1 MNQQPPY
8 KRQFNNPM
16 QPVHLPPGG
25 YNDST
30 QSVYLPARGYD
41 DPTQSIYLPPGG
53 YHPMQQ
59 GYASQYPSRVDFA
72 SRSSPP
78 EQHWRLNNLQKKLL
92 LVLSIALVTSIV
104 LALVSYQVFPLAS
117 IQATGMNE
125 IHRVPAAVT
134 PSATPAPPPLAV
146 LNPSS
151 VLGITSGPPSKYPGI
166 SWTRIS
172 YKTCG
177 GDYFGA
183 RLKSTVQLY
192 HNQGGHVLILLCQH
206 PGQHLLNMVWF
217 NDVAQAGAD
226 AVACG
231 NEEMKHN
238 TYPTYLSPQDF
249 ARFFDLCERTVHAAR
264 PGLSVLLGSL
274 DPHVG
279 GVDHQ
284 PLLQQVSYLNA
295 VQTAMN
301 TQVRPGGNW
310 SWRAQAMGLIDS
322 WHNGFPSKN
331 VNSLQALFVFWAQ
344 QFQVDLNS
352 GELGQHIWVVEGTG
366 CVNGCGL
373 KTHHQISV
381 AHIMTLITDV
391 QTAMQYKV
399 PFFYFSGKDFFQAG
413 AFWPMGVLDR
423 HGHAKPLV
431 QDLALGAK
439 SLDLSCPSGS
449 VLVTEQEQLLAKL
462 YSGCTLPGNWASL
475 LTST

>member
-25 YNDST
+25 YNNST
-30 QSVYLPARGYD
+30 QSVYLPAQGHD

-53 YHPMQQ
+53 YYPMQQ
-59 GYASQYPSRVDFA
+59 GYASQYPSHVDFA

-78 EQHWRLNNLQKKLL
+78 EQHRRLNNLQKKLL
-92 LVLSIALVTSIV
+92 MVLSIALVTSIV
-104 LALVSYQVFPLAS
+104 LVLVSYQVFPLAS
-117 IQATGMNE
+117 IQATGMKE
-125 IHRVPAAVT
+125 IHKVTAAVT
-134 PSATPAPPPLAV
+134 PTPTPTLP
-146 LNPSS
+146 
-151 VLGITSGPPSKYPGI
+151 
-166 SWTRIS
+166 
-172 YKTCG
+172 
-177 GDYFGA
+177 
-183 RLKSTVQLY
+183 
-192 HNQGGHVLILLCQH
+192 HVLVLLCQH
-206 PGQHLLNMVWF
+206 PGQHLLNTLWF

-238 TYPTYLSPQDF
+238 TYPTYLSPLDF

-264 PGLSVLLGSL
+264 PGLPVLLGSL

-279 GVDHQ
+279 GVDHL

-322 WHNGFPSKN
+322 WHNGFPSKS
-331 VNSLQALFVFWAQ
+331 VNSLNALFAFWAQ

-352 GELGQHIWVVEGTG
+352 GELGKHLWVVEGTG

-373 KTHHQISV
+373 YTHHQISV
-381 AHIMTLITDV
+381 AHILTLITDV

-413 AFWPMGVLDR
+413 AFWPMGVLDL
-423 HGHAKPLV
+423 HGHAKPLI
-431 QDLALGAK
+431 QDLAPGAK
-439 SLDLSCPSGS
+439 SLNLSCPSGA

-462 YSGCTLPGNWASL
+462 YSGCTLPVNWANV
-475 LTST
+475 LTSS

>member
-25 YNDST
+25 YNNST
-30 QSVYLPARGYD
+30 QSVYLPAQGHD

-53 YHPMQQ
+53 YYPMQQ
-59 GYASQYPSRVDFA
+59 GYASQYPSHVDFA

-78 EQHWRLNNLQKKLL
+78 EQHRRLNNLQKKLL
-92 LVLSIALVTSIV
+92 MVLSIALVTSIV
-104 LALVSYQVFPLAS
+104 LVLV
-117 IQATGMNE
+117 ID
-125 IHRVPAAVT
+125 
-134 PSATPAPPPLAV
+134 
-146 LNPSS
+146 
-151 VLGITSGPPSKYPGI
+151 SGPLSQYPGI

-177 GDYFGA
+177 GRNYGT
-183 RLKSTVQLY
+183 RLKNTVQLY
-192 HNQGGHVLILLCQH
+192 HNQGGHVLVLLCQH
-206 PGQHLLNMVWF
+206 PGQHLLNTLWF

-238 TYPTYLSPQDF
+238 TYPTYLSPLDF

-264 PGLSVLLGSL
+264 PGLPVLLGSL

-279 GVDHQ
+279 GVDHL

-322 WHNGFPSKN
+322 WHNGFPSKS
-331 VNSLQALFVFWAQ
+331 VNSMNALFAFWAQ

-352 GELGQHIWVVEGTG
+352 GELGKHLWVVEGTG

-373 KTHHQISV
+373 YTHHQISV
-381 AHIMTLITDV
+381 AHILTLITDV

-413 AFWPMGVLDR
+413 AFWPMGVLDL
-423 HGHAKPLV
+423 HGHAKPLI

-462 YSGCTLPGNWASL
+462 YSGCTLPVNSANV
-475 LTST
+475 LTSS

>member
-1 MNQQPPY
+1 MSV
-8 KRQFNNPM
+8 FN
-16 QPVHLPPGG
+16 
-25 YNDST
+25 D
-30 QSVYLPARGYD
+30 
-41 DPTQSIYLPPGG
+41 
-53 YHPMQQ
+53 
-59 GYASQYPSRVDFA
+59 
-72 SRSSPP
+72 
-78 EQHWRLNNLQKKLL
+78 LQKRF
-92 LVLSIALVTSIV
+92 LVILSVLLVTSIV
-104 LALVSYQVFPLAS
+104 LALVSYQVFPLAA
-117 IQATGMNE
+117 IQVTGANE
-125 IHRVPAAVT
+125 IHRVTAVVT
-134 PSATPAPPPLAV
+134 PSTTPPVTA

-151 VLGITSGPPSKYPGI
+151 VLGIDSGPLSKYPGI
-166 SWTRIS
+166 SWTRLS

-177 GDYFGA
+177 GNYFGA

-192 HNQGGHVLILLCQH
+192 HSQGGHVLILLCQH
-206 PGQHLLNMVWF
+206 PGRNLLNMLWF

-238 TYPTYLSPQDF
+238 TYATYLSPLDF

-264 PGLSVLLGSL
+264 PGIPVLLGSL

-279 GVDHQ
+279 GVDHL

-301 TQVRPGGNW
+301 TQIRPGGNW

-322 WHNGFPSKN
+322 WHNGFPSKS
-331 VNSLQALFVFWAQ
+331 VNSLNALFVFWAQ

-373 KTHHQISV
+373 HTHHQISV

-413 AFWPMGVLDR
+413 AFWPMGVLDLR
-423 HGHAKPLV
+423 GHAKPLV

-462 YSGCTLPGNWASL
+462 YSGCALPGNWASV
-475 LTST
+475 LTSS

>member
-1 MNQQPPY
+1 MNQRSLD
-8 KRQFNNPM
+8 KRQFNR
-16 QPVHLPPGG
+16 PVQTIHLPPGS

-30 QSVYLPARGYD
+30 QS
-41 DPTQSIYLPPGG
+41 I
-53 YHPMQQ
+53 
-59 GYASQYPSRVDFA
+59 VDFA

-78 EQHWRLNNLQKKLL
+78 EQHRRLNNLQKKLL
-92 LVLSIALVTSIV
+92 MVLSIALVTSIV
-104 LALVSYQVFPLAS
+104 LVLVSYQVFPLAS
-117 IQATGMNE
+117 IQATGTDE
-125 IHRVPAAVT
+125 IHKVTAAVT
-134 PSATPAPPPLAV
+134 PSITPTPTPPPVTV

-151 VLGITSGPPSKYPGI
+151 VLGIDSGPLSAYPGI

-177 GDYFGA
+177 GRNYGT
-183 RLKSTVQLY
+183 RLKNTIQLN
-192 HNQGGHVLILLCQH
+192 HNQGGHVLVLLCQH
-206 PGQHLLNMVWF
+206 PGQHLLNMLWF

-238 TYPTYLSPQDF
+238 TYPTYLSPLDF

-264 PGLSVLLGSL
+264 PGLPVLLGSL

-279 GVDHQ
+279 GVDYQ
-284 PLLQQVSYLNA
+284 PLLQQVSYLNE

-301 TQVRPGGNW
+301 TQVRPGSNW

-322 WHNGFPSKN
+322 WHNGFPSKS
-331 VNSLQALFVFWAQ
+331 VNSLNALFVFWAQ
-344 QFQVDLNS
+344 QFKVDLNS
-352 GELGQHIWVVEGTG
+352 GELGKHLWVVEGTG

-373 KTHHQISV
+373 YTHHQISI
-381 AHIMTLITDV
+381 AHILTLITDV

-413 AFWPMGVLDR
+413 AFWPMGVLDL
-423 HGHAKPLV
+423 HGHAKPLI
-431 QDLALGAK
+431 QDLAPGAK
-439 SLDLSCPSGS
+439 SLNLSCASGA

-462 YSGCTLPGNWASL
+462 YSGCTLPGNWASVL
-475 LTST
+475 ISS